1 MKFWS
6 QTDGPGVGSPVF
18 GGVAWTVTVD
28 GGGVAWTGDGGGGAG
43 AAADEVL
50 SPLRGRTLADPCEAS
65 SNLHHDGNRRHRCP
79 YRYQRTGVARHN
91 APRVNLLKT
100 FRGRLARPTV
110 AGRHHPSEPPRD

>member
-65 SNLHHDGNRRHRCP
+65 SNPTTTVIAATAAPTDISAPAWPVTTLHG
-79 YRYQRTGVARHN
+79 
-91 APRVNLLKT
+91 
-100 FRGRLARPTV
+100 
-110 AGRHHPSEPPRD
+110 